1 MTVSGSLPVNRSGFF
16 EFDPLDR
23 IYRSHFPAR
32 AVVPGVLIIRSF
44 VEQLGGGPGPDR
56 FSIDVFG
63 FERFA
68 APGRYE
74 FKIIEEDGHYLCWL
88 GKDGITYAKGKISI
102 CA

>member
-1 MTVSGSLPVNRSGFF
+1 MTVSGSLPVNKSGFF

-32 AVVPGVLIIRSF
+32 AVVPGMLIIRSF
-44 VEQLGGGPGPDR
+44 VEQVGAGPGPV
-56 FSIDVFG
+56 SIDSFS

-74 FKIIEEDGHYLCWL
+74 FRIMNENGHYLCWL
-88 GKDGITYAKGKISI
+88 GKGAITYAKGKLSR

>member
-1 MTVSGSLPVNRSGFF
+1 MNKDGFF

-44 VEQLGGGPGPDR
+44 AAQLGGGRGPRR
-56 FSIDVFG
+56 FSVDAFS

-74 FKIIEEDGHYLCWL
+74 FRIIEEDGRYICWL
-88 GKDGITYAKGKISI
+88 GKDEITYAEGRISL

>member
-1 MTVSGSLPVNRSGFF
+1 MNKSGFF
-16 EFDPLDR
+16 EFDPRDR
-23 IYRSHFPAR
+23 IYGSHFPAR

-44 VEQLGGGPGPDR
+44 LEQLSPGPDR
-56 FSIDVFG
+56 FSIDVFS

-74 FKIIEEDGHYLCWL
+74 FRMIEEDGHYLCWL
-88 GKDGITYAKGKISI
+88 GKDEITYAKGKISP

>member
-1 MTVSGSLPVNRSGFF
+1 MTVSGSLPVNKSGFF

-32 AVVPGVLIIRSF
+32 AVVPGILIIRSF
-44 VEQLGGGPGPDR
+44 VEQAGAGPGPVTIDS
-56 FSIDVFG
+56 FS

-68 APGRYE
+68 PPGRYE
-74 FKIIEEDGHYLCWL
+74 FRIMNENGHYLCWL
-88 GKDGITYAKGKISI
+88 GKGAITYAKGKLSR